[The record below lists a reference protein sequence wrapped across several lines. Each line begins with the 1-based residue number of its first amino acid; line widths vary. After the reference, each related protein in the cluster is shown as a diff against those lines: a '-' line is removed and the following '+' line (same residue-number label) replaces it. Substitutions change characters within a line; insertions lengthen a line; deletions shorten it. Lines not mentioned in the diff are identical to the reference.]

1 MDERQSDHGSRG
13 RGAQSAVSRAP
24 ARTRERMDGQAPTLP
39 DVATPAEES
48 MLAATRTDTTSGIL
62 ATLDPR
68 DPRVQARLRKRT
80 ATGGYEVA
88 DTELVRAIRVWD
100 AQGMRHIAMQLAEP
114 LIDRCMPQ
122 FRRSAAGLRHRP
134 ELMEE
139 AIEGMVEQ
147 VLTEALNPT
156 EVFMTQNFIHY
167 LRCVCADNFTRML
180 RQEGL
185 RYRRDEQGR
194 PAGRPNHIPRA
205 LIDQIATQA
214 DEQDDQPSGVGV
226 VADPRDALDERM
238 ASVEALR
245 ILERLPDAL
254 DRRIFALR
262 ALYKMQW
269 EEIATLCGKTE
280 RTMRLRFEKAR
291 VTLQNSLA
299 AEAASDNGGE

>member
-1 MDERQSDHGSRG
+1 
-13 RGAQSAVSRAP
+13 
-24 ARTRERMDGQAPTLP
+24 
-39 DVATPAEES
+39 
-48 MLAATRTDTTSGIL
+48 MLAATQTDATSGIR

-68 DPRVQARLRKRT
+68 DPRVQARLHKRT
-80 ATGGYEVA
+80 ATGGYEIA
-88 DTELVRAIRVWD
+88 DTELVRAIRAWD
-100 AQGMRHIAMQLAEP
+100 AQGLRHLAMQLAQP

-139 AIEGMVEQ
+139 AIEGMIEQ
-147 VLTEALNPT
+147 VLIEALDPT

-226 VADPRDALDERM
+226 VADPRDSLDERM

-245 ILERLPDAL
+245 ILEGLPDAL

>member
-1 MDERQSDHGSRG
+1 ML
-13 RGAQSAVSRAP
+13 A
-24 ARTRERMDGQAPTLP
+24 

-48 MLAATRTDTTSGIL
+48 ALAATQTDTTSGVM
-62 ATLDPR
+62 ASLDPR
-68 DPRVQARLRKRT
+68 DPRAQARMRQRT
-80 ATGGYEVA
+80 PAGGYVVA
-88 DTELVRAIRVWD
+88 DTELVRAMRAWN
-100 AQGMRHIAMQLAEP
+100 AQGMRQVAMGLAEL

-139 AIEGMVEQ
+139 AIQGMIEQ
-147 VLTEALNPT
+147 VLTEALDPG

-205 LIDQIATQA
+205 LIEQIDAQP
-214 DEQDDQPSGVGV
+214 DEHDDQPGIVGV
-226 VADPRDALDERM
+226 VADPRDTLDERM

-245 ILERLPDAL
+245 ILEGLPDAL

-262 ALYKMQW
+262 ALYKLQW

-291 VTLQNSLA
+291 VTLQQRLA
-299 AEAASDNGGE
+299 AEAAADNGGEWTR

>member
-1 MDERQSDHGSRG
+1 MDERHGDQSLRG

-24 ARTRERMDGQAPTLP
+24 ARTRGRMDGQAPTLP

-48 MLAATRTDTTSGIL
+48 MLAATQTDTTSALL

-80 ATGGYEVA
+80 PSGGYEVA
-88 DTELVRAIRVWD
+88 DTELVRAIRAWD
-100 AQGMRHIAMQLAEP
+100 AQGMRHVAMQVAQP

-147 VLTEALNPT
+147 VLTEALDPS

-185 RYRRDEQGR
+185 RYRRDEHGR

-205 LIDQIATQA
+205 LMDQIATQA

-226 VADPRDALDERM
+226 VADPRDTLDERM

-245 ILERLPDAL
+245 ILDCLPDAL

-269 EEIATLCGKTE
+269 EEIATMCGKTE

-291 VTLQNSLA
+291 VTLQNCLA
-299 AEAASDNGGE
+299 VEAAWDNGGE